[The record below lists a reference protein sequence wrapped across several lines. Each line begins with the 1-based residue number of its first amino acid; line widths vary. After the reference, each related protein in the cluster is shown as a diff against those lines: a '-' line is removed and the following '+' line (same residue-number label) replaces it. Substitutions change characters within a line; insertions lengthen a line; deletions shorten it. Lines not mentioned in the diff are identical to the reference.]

1 MKNNDIFISDVYFLL
16 TLIAFAIIA
25 VYMGISHD
33 LLIVNIFYLGITLLL
48 LVISY
53 FMGLLPGLLGNLV
66 FIFIQG
72 SYMLYTNLFKGEYVS
87 FLMMFWLFMP
97 LLLSLVV
104 YGMTD
109 RQRKIQSENKHL
121 RMHLSNDTVF
131 DDLTNLRT
139 MNAYQQDAEIFIGT
153 HKRFGIPV
161 STGIITLR
169 YEDQILN
176 LLSEESKM
184 KLIKEISKVMVASL
198 RENDIIYNISGLNG
212 KPKWAVLL
220 FSKRDGVDIA
230 IERLKKNVE
239 KKLDEKQ
246 NLNKYDIQLKIG
258 ISEYN
263 NDIKSVNEFI
273 ADAMQNQEYDV

>member
-87 FLMMFWLFMP
+87 FLMMFWLFTP

>member
-1 MKNNDIFISDVYFLL
+1 
-16 TLIAFAIIA
+16 
-25 VYMGISHD
+25 
-33 LLIVNIFYLGITLLL
+33 
-48 LVISY
+48 
-53 FMGLLPGLLGNLV
+53 
-66 FIFIQG
+66 
-72 SYMLYTNLFKGEYVS
+72 
-87 FLMMFWLFMP
+87 MMFWLFTP